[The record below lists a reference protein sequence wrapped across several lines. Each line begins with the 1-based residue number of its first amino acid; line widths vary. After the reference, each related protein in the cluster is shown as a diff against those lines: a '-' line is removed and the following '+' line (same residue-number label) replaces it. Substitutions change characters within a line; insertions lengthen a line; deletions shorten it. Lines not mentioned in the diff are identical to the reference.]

1 MTTTPVDREYP
12 ETHFVAHEP
21 CPKCGSGDNLAR
33 FNDGHAYCF
42 GQGCGYREKPDGEGS
57 PYTTLQDSSKAR
69 RKEGLLEGEVPAEGI
84 RGLTA
89 ETCKRWGY
97 LINRERGCHVA
108 QYRDQ
113 AGRVVAQKLRGRDKS
128 FKFVGSPKEVGLFG
142 DHLWGPSKKI
152 VVTEGEIDAMS
163 VSQVQN
169 HKWPVVSIPNGA
181 SGARKSLAK
190 TLDYFDSFGEVI
202 LMFDSDDPGYAAAA
216 ECAELFPPGKIKI
229 VSLPLKDANEMLQAG
244 RGHEIVSAIWNARPW
259 RPDGIMAATDLRE
272 AIRVDSAAESI
283 DYPFH
288 ELTRLT
294 RGLRRGELVTVAA
307 GSGTGKSAFVREI
320 AYHLHLMGEQVGMIM
335 LEESTKRTLEGL
347 VGIHMNKPLHMTRED
362 VSEESI
368 VTAFDDLFQDH
379 EIYLYDHFGSTHV
392 DSLLSKIRYMSKAL
406 DCRWVVLDHLS
417 IVVSGLDVPDERKAI
432 DIAMTALRTLVQE
445 TGIGLILVSHLRRPQ
460 GDKGHEEGTRTALTQ
475 LRGSHSIAQLSDI
488 VVGLERDQQSEDH
501 DLTTI
506 RVLKN
511 RFTGETGEAGFIR
524 YSKETG
530 RLTEE
535 SSGFVDESGI
545 DTPPWEDF

>member
-1 MTTTPVDREYP
+1 
-12 ETHFVAHEP
+12 
-21 CPKCGSGDNLAR
+21 
-33 FNDGHAYCF
+33 
-42 GQGCGYREKPDGEGS
+42 
-57 PYTTLQDSSKAR
+57 
-69 RKEGLLEGEVPAEGI
+69 
-84 RGLTA
+84 
-89 ETCKRWGY
+89 
-97 LINRERGCHVA
+97 
-108 QYRDQ
+108 
-113 AGRVVAQKLRGRDKS
+113 
-128 FKFVGSPKEVGLFG
+128 
-142 DHLWGPSKKI
+142 
-152 VVTEGEIDAMS
+152 
-163 VSQVQN
+163 
-169 HKWPVVSIPNGA
+169 
-181 SGARKSLAK
+181 
-190 TLDYFDSFGEVI
+190 
-202 LMFDSDDPGYAAAA
+202 
-216 ECAELFPPGKIKI
+216 
-229 VSLPLKDANEMLQAG
+229 MLQAG

-362 VSEESI
+362 VNEESI

-535 SSGFVDESGI
+535 SSGFVDESEI